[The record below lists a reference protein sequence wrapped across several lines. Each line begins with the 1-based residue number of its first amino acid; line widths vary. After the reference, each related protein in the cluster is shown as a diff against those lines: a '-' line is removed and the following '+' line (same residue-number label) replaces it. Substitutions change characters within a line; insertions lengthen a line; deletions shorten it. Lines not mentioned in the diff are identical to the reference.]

1 MQRPTRQ
8 LPLCTTQRPASLR
21 PAKSPVWGDELATG
35 GHLTGR
41 RRVQHEDR
49 PCLTF
54 VPMPPHAPHTPLDP
68 THPPYTPTFLARVM
82 PAPARPPA
90 LGYDDFSALV
100 SSLLDPVSAPGV
112 PAFSIPPLPAP
123 APKSPKSLR
132 SAAGRYY
139 RPRPSLP
146 PAFRRAKSYEEPE
159 QQHQQSVRRVPRP
172 ASERGS
178 PAFGA
183 VDDLFSPSVTAED
196 GVSPRMRLRSTPS
209 PSQYHDR
216 RTASSTNTA
225 SPSQY
230 NDIPHGSPSRHN
242 RRPRSASGVPSP
254 NYRRAS
260 STSLQPPERRSK
272 LETVPESPVSPVR
285 DRRHSSF
292 QPLQGERRAVVASS
306 ASTAGAGPP
315 VHLSPHP
322 SAPTTHRKQ
331 LSSSSEN
338 SVRSTHSL
346 SFVYRLT
353 LSVSD

>member
-1 MQRPTRQ
+1 
-8 LPLCTTQRPASLR
+8 
-21 PAKSPVWGDELATG
+21 
-35 GHLTGR
+35 
-41 RRVQHEDR
+41 
-49 PCLTF
+49 
-54 VPMPPHAPHTPLDP
+54 
-68 THPPYTPTFLARVM
+68 M
-82 PAPARPPA
+82 PAPARSPA

-123 APKSPKSLR
+123 APKSPKSPKSLR

-146 PAFRRAKSYEEPE
+146 PAFRRAKSYEGPE

-225 SPSQY
+225 SPSQH
-230 NDIPHGSPSRHN
+230 NDISHGSPSRQN

-254 NYRRAS
+254 NYRRTS

-292 QPLQGERRAVVASS
+292 QPLQGARRAAASS

-315 VHLSPHP
+315 VHLPPHP
-322 SAPTTHRKQ
+322 SAPTAHRKQ

-338 SVRSTHSL
+338 SVRSIHSL
-346 SFVYRLT
+346 SCMHPLT
-353 LSVSD
+353 LSVSDRRKP